1 MPNLPQTLP
10 PNLKPPRSLPK
21 MHPKKTRR
29 NPQNNRQNSQTN
41 PRKIRPPTKTTTR
54 TQRNP
59 MRHVL
64 QQLQN
69 PSQRQRLL
77 RPSLQH
83 KQPTSPNGRNPR
95 KRNPPM
101 VLRPAAHQLRRLV
114 VLPRMHQRRLPK
126 ILPQARRRN
135 RLRQPRRFL
144 RKLQPRL
151 PFLSE
156 LALPKPSSQPSTS
169 DECGEPGSQG

>member
-1 MPNLPQTLP
+1 
-10 PNLKPPRSLPK
+10 
-21 MHPKKTRR
+21 MHQRKTKKSTR
-29 NPQNNRQNSQTN
+29 NNGQSPHTN

-69 PSQRQRLL
+69 PTQPQRLL

-83 KQPTSPNGRNPR
+83 QQPASPNGRNPR

-101 VLRPAAHQLRRLV
+101 VLRSTTHQLRRLV
-114 VLPRMHQRRLPK
+114 VLPRMHWRRLPK

-135 RLRQPRRFL
+135 RLRQPRCLL

-151 PFLSE
+151 PFLSK
-156 LALPKPSSQPSTS
+156 LALPKPSHRASASY
-169 DECGEPGSQG
+169 ERGEPSSQS